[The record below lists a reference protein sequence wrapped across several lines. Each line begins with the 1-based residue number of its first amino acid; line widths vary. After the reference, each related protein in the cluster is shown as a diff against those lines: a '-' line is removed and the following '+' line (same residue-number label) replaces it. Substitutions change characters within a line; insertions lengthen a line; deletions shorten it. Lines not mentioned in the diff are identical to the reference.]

1 MSDEKSSLS
10 LSARIQSVS
19 PSVTLAVDAK
29 AKQLK
34 ASGVDIIGFGAG
46 EPDFPTPAPIVEAA
60 VEAARDPKN
69 HRYTPTAGLPELRE
83 AVAAKTLRD
92 SGYAVNPA
100 QVVITNGGKQAV
112 FESFQ
117 VLLDPGDEV
126 ILPTPFWISYSEA
139 VKLAG
144 GTPVPVFAGPDK
156 NFIPTI
162 EDLEAARTS
171 HTKIV
176 VLNSPTNPTGAVWS
190 QDQVRALGE
199 WALEHNLWVIADE
212 IYEHITYDGV
222 TTAHIGAVV
231 PALRDRLIVLNGVA
245 KSYAMTGWRVG
256 WLIAPEYVAKAASK
270 LQGHLTSNVSNVP
283 QRAAIAALR
292 GPLTA
297 VAEMREAFDRRRH
310 IIVDALNAVPGVSCN
325 MPQGAFYALA
335 DVRAL
340 LNRPVGSQGFIFTSS
355 TELAAGLLEQAHVAA
370 VPGEAFGAAGYLR
383 FSYATADDAI
393 VEGMRRFHEWVA
405 AN

>member
-1 MSDEKSSLS
+1 
-10 LSARIQSVS
+10 
-19 PSVTLAVDAK
+19 
-29 AKQLK
+29 
-34 ASGVDIIGFGAG
+34 
-46 EPDFPTPAPIVEAA
+46 
-60 VEAARDPKN
+60 
-69 HRYTPTAGLPELRE
+69 
-83 AVAAKTLRD
+83 
-92 SGYAVNPA
+92 
-100 QVVITNGGKQAV
+100 
-112 FESFQ
+112 
-117 VLLDPGDEV
+117 
-126 ILPTPFWISYSEA
+126 
-139 VKLAG
+139 
-144 GTPVPVFAGPDK
+144 
-156 NFIPTI
+156 
-162 EDLEAARTS
+162 
-171 HTKIV
+171 
-176 VLNSPTNPTGAVWS
+176 VWS